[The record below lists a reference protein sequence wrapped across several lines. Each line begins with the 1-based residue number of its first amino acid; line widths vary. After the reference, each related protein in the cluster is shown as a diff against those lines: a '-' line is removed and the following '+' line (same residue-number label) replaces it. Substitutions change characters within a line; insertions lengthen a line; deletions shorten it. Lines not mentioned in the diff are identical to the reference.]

1 MGIAFERKEAKA
13 GIGTAMRRGSVLVD
27 VSTGR
32 SCRARVWDLG
42 VQEEHCGS
50 GAELGRERSTPLCA
64 H

>member
-1 MGIAFERKEAKA
+1 
-13 GIGTAMRRGSVLVD
+13 MRRGSVLVD

-42 VQEEHCGS
+42 VQEEHCGL